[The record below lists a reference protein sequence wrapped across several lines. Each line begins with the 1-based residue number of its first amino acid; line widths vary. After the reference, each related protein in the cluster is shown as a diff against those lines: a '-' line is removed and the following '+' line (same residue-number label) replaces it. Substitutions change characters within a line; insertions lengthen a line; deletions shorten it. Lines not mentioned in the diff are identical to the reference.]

1 VTDTPV
7 DLEIAHI
14 DFETYC
20 ELDVR
25 KVGAHRYARHPSCEV
40 LICAWQLPGM
50 PDPEVWLPR
59 QEPPPARLVAWVRGK
74 GRLGAHNA
82 AFERCVWRWALPRQ
96 HPRLPPVSDAQ
107 WVCTAAKAAASGL
120 PRSLEKA
127 LKALDM
133 GVEKDA
139 EGAKLIQVF
148 CKPRKPTK
156 KDARTRILPEQDT
169 RFQRFIEYCQQDVR
183 GEVALHEALPDL
195 IPRQR
200 RMFILDMVMNDRGL
214 PVDLPLVC
222 KAFGVVRALEAD
234 IAERVRAM
242 SGGIKATQVAK
253 MLAMFTERGL
263 DLENMKAETI
273 RQALKHLDPDS
284 DVYRLLEL
292 RVEAGKAST
301 KKLVSM
307 MACADPEDHVVQG
320 GFLYHGAHTGRYAGR
335 LVQPH
340 NFIRGMLKDRQREL
354 VFALLEYA
362 DPDLF
367 RLLYDK
373 PIDTISQC
381 MRGFI
386 RAPAGYELAVVD
398 YTAIE
403 ARILA
408 WVAGEEPMLA
418 AYRKGVDVYKLMA
431 VKLWS
436 LPSIDVVTDE
446 QRRIAKNL
454 VLGCGYQLGGVKF
467 VDYCANAGLIIE
479 PDFAMKAVKAYRKDV
494 PSIVASWKT
503 VESLVAGAINHPD
516 KIYEGLRCQFYM
528 REHWLCIQLPSGR
541 EIRYPYAKAVLTE
554 RWGKPAYAISFRTEI
569 KGQWVRENTYGGKLI
584 ENIVQGIAFDV
595 MQEGMLS
602 ADTNGYPV
610 IGTVHDELLTLRLKG
625 TSDIKHL
632 EKLACTVP
640 SWSRGM
646 PLAAK
651 GFLCERYKK
660 D

>member
-1 VTDTPV
+1 MTDAPV
-7 DLEIAHI
+7 DLEIAHL

-20 ELDVR
+20 ELDIR
-25 KVGAHRYARHPSCEV
+25 KVGAHRYSRHPSCEV
-40 LICAWQLPGM
+40 LIARFMLPG
-50 PDPEVWLPR
+50 DTYPEEWLPR
-59 QEPPPARLVAWVRGK
+59 QKPPPARLVAWVRAKGK
-74 GRLGAHNA
+74 VGAHNA
-82 AFERCVWRWALPRQ
+82 AFERTVWRWALARQ
-96 HPRLPPVSDAQ
+96 HPGLPAVGDAQ

-127 LKALDM
+127 LKAAGLDI
-133 GVEKDA
+133 EKDT
-139 EGAKLIQVF
+139 EGQKLIQVF

-156 KDARTRILPEQDT
+156 KDARTRILPEDDPV
-169 RFQRFIEYCQQDVR
+169 RFKRFSEYCATDVL

-195 IPRQR
+195 MPRQR
-200 RMFILDMVMNDRGL
+200 RMFILDMLMNDRGL
-214 PVDLPLVC
+214 PVDLPLVR
-222 KAFGVVRALEAD
+222 KALKVVQALEAN
-234 IAERVRAM
+234 IAGRVQAM

-253 MLAMFTERGL
+253 MLAMFAERGL
-263 DLENMKAETI
+263 DLENMRAETV
-273 RQALKHLDPDS
+273 RQALKHLEPDS
-284 DVYRLLEL
+284 DTYRLLEL

-307 MACADPEDHVVQG
+307 LACADPVDHVVQG

-367 RLLYDK
+367 LLLYDK

-386 RAPAGYELAVVD
+386 RAPLGYEMAVVD
-398 YTAIE
+398 YTSIE

-408 WVAGEEPMLA
+408 WVAGEEHMLE

-431 VKLWS
+431 AKLWTITIAEVS
-436 LPSIDVVTDE
+436 DE

-467 VDYCANAGLIIE
+467 VDYCANAGLIID

-494 PSIVASWKT
+494 PCIVASWKT
-503 VESLVAGAINHPD
+503 VESLVAGAITHPG
-516 KIYEGLRCQFYM
+516 KAYEGLKCRFYM
-528 REHWLCIQLPSGR
+528 RGHWLCIQLPSGR
-541 EIRYPYAKAVLTE
+541 EIRYPYATAVLTE

-602 ADTNGYPV
+602 ADGNGYPV

-651 GFLCERYKK
+651 GFVCERYKK